1 MQSQKPKHNGNSN
14 TLRGELHH
22 NAPLAKHTSWHVGG
36 KARQAYKPADLQD
49 LSTFL
54 STLPPKEPIIW
65 LGLGSNTLIRDG
77 GIDGTVI
84 LTQGALKVLERQLDG
99 LVRAEAGVTC
109 AKLAKFCAKNDLE
122 KGAFFAGIPGTVG
135 GALAMNAGAFG
146 GETWEYVTAVETI
159 DHHGNI
165 QKRTREDFEVTY
177 REVKRAEDEWFI
189 AGYFAFPLGD
199 GEKAGKDI
207 KELLKKRGSTQ
218 PIGEFSCGSVFR
230 NPPGDHA
237 ARLIESCG
245 LKGKTI
251 GGAVVSPKHA
261 NFIINKE
268 GATAADLEQLIQCV
282 QETVEKKTGV
292 KLIREC
298 HIVGII

>member
-1 MQSQKPKHNGNSN
+1 MTTKIQKK
-14 TLRGELHH
+14 LRGELRQ
-22 NAPLAKHTSWHVGG
+22 NEPLAKHTSWHVGG
-36 KARQAYKPADLQD
+36 KARQAYKPADLED

-54 STLPPKEPIIW
+54 STLPSSESVIW
-65 LGLGSNTLIRDG
+65 LGLGSNTLIRDQ
-77 GIDGTVI
+77 GIEGTVI
-84 LTQGALKVLERQLDG
+84 LTQGALKGLELQADG
-99 LVRAEAGVTC
+99 ILRAEAGVTC
-109 AKLAKFCAKNDLE
+109 AKLAKFCAKADLE

-165 QKRTREDFEVTY
+165 QMKLPEEFAVGY
-177 REVKRAEDEWFI
+177 REVKRAENEWFV
-189 AGYFAFPLGD
+189 AGYFKFPLGD
-199 GEKAGKDI
+199 GEQAGKDI
-207 KELLKKRGSTQ
+207 KALLKKRADTQ

-245 LKGKTI
+245 IKGKTI
-251 GGAVVSPKHA
+251 GGAMVSPKHA

-268 GATAADLEQLIQCV
+268 GATAADLEQLIHFV
-282 QETVEKKTGV
+282 QDTVEKETGV

-298 HIVGII
+298 HIIGK

>member
-1 MQSQKPKHNGNSN
+1 MTTKIQKK
-14 TLRGELHH
+14 LRGELRQ
-22 NAPLAKHTSWHVGG
+22 NEPLAKHTSWHVGG
-36 KARQAYKPADLQD
+36 KARQAYKPADLED

-54 STLPPKEPIIW
+54 STLPSSESVIW
-65 LGLGSNTLIRDG
+65 LGLGSNTLIRDQ
-77 GIDGTVI
+77 GIEGTVI
-84 LTQGALKVLERQLDG
+84 LTQGALKGLELQADG
-99 LVRAEAGVTC
+99 ILRAEAGVTC
-109 AKLAKFCAKNDLE
+109 AKLAKFCAKADLE

-146 GETWEYVTAVETI
+146 GETWKYVAAVETI

-165 QKRTREDFEVTY
+165 QMKLPEEFAVGY
-177 REVKRAEDEWFI
+177 REVKRAENEWFV
-189 AGYFAFPLGD
+189 AGYFKFPLGD
-199 GEKAGKDI
+199 GEQAGKDI
-207 KELLKKRGSTQ
+207 KALLKKRADTQ

-251 GGAVVSPKHA
+251 GGAMVSPKHA

-268 GATAADLEQLIQCV
+268 GATAADLEQLIHFV
-282 QETVEKKTGV
+282 QDTVEKETGV

-298 HIVGII
+298 HIIGK